1 MGAVRPIVLAE
12 GQQLVPLAQACAL
25 LGSPSVAALRAR
37 IYRAIASPDTSP
49 EEQGFQKVGGRW
61 FVLVQRPVPGAAVPG
76 EATRSTATRSAADP
90 EPWVA
95 APRD

>member
-12 GQQLVPLAQACAL
+12 GQQLVPLSQACAL

-49 EEQGFQKVGGRW
+49 EEHGFQKVGGRW
-61 FVLVQRPVPGAAVPG
+61 FVLVQRPTADGSNAAEDLAPGPA
-76 EATRSTATRSAADP
+76 STGD
-90 EPWVA
+90 
-95 APRD
+95 D